1 MLHPDQGLGAGA
13 AGRGPGKEVARQGE
27 PVFGKLRI
35 GGTLASLARPP
46 CSAFDSLLHGI
57 TTVSGSTNC

>member
-13 AGRGPGKEVARQGE
+13 AGRGPGKELARQGE

-35 GGTLASLARPP
+35 GGKFASLARPP
-46 CSAFDSLLHGI
+46 RPAFDSPVHGI
-57 TTVSGSTNC
+57 TTISGPPTC